1 MGIYNY
7 ITKNMSDEVEK
18 IRELVN
24 DESKL
29 KEFSDEAFDQLDD
42 DGSGFLE
49 PTEIK
54 QVLEQFGSS
63 PTDEQLNDV
72 VRDLDKDNNGKID
85 KEEFMMLFKNV
96 LTMMLAEM
104 EG

>member
-1 MGIYNY
+1 MGIY
-7 ITKNMSDEVEK
+7 ILIIMSDEVEK

-85 KEEFMMLFKNV
+85 KQEFMMLFKNV